1 MQKTVVRGE
10 RLTRQKPEQLPGA
23 GRLPWSGAGSAWG
36 RGSAEGTPQRCGDG
50 HPEAWLLIGV
60 RDEKL
65 RDGGR
70 EWTQESGHTYPGRS
84 RGPRSRPAGG
94 RERGTALPS
103 HRPSEGHSFGFP
115 LPGRRGSATATRGR
129 LPDFAQ
135 RSPPSLLV
143 FFAWSV
149 CRRDFPRTGSCKAL
163 CSLPWLTR
171 FPALITAMS
180 AALKSSHLLPSRSW
194 PCLALL
200 IDPGTF
206 PPEFDLCPRWW
217 HAGKSLSINLDRLC
231 RTNYCSANDRDNPL
245 LIWRV
250 IHFTPVR
257 IFKALISESLLGN
270 Y

>member
-1 MQKTVVRGE
+1 MGNWGTAGANGHRSPDTLIPVASEVPGPAPRVDVNGE
-10 RLTRQKPEQLPGA
+10 PRCLRIAPL
-23 GRLPWSGAGSAWG
+23 RD
-36 RGSAEGTPQRCGDG
+36 TPLVS
-50 HPEAWLLIGV
+50 PS
-60 RDEKL
+60 
-65 RDGGR
+65 RDGGD
-70 EWTQESGHTYPGRS
+70 SP
-84 RGPRSRPAGG
+84 
-94 RERGTALPS
+94 
-103 HRPSEGHSFGFP
+103 
-115 LPGRRGSATATRGR
+115 TATRGR

-217 HAGKSLSINLDRLC
+217 RAGKSLSINLDRLC